1 MLIAQSASDE
11 TPYAEKLRSLMQMPV
26 SAVGVR
32 EAIGVN
38 VHTDLDEVCRVL
50 AKYHLKKVPVLDDDR
65 IVGIINRSDITRYS
79 MEEYLAGRPEDAMY
93 CSSDGPVCT
102 APADAAADAADASSD
117 AAANTAADAPSAADV
132 PANRAATAPSDGPA
146 DAPSSK

>member
-11 TPYAEKLRSLMQMPV
+11 TPYAEKLRSLMQLPV

-50 AKYHLKKVPVLDDDR
+50 AKYHLKKVPVLDDGR

-79 MEEYLAGRPEDAMY
+79 MEEYLAGRPEDALY
-93 CSSDGPVCT
+93 CGSAGPERAV
-102 APADAAADAADASSD
+102 APAEGE
-117 AAANTAADAPSAADV
+117 ADV
-132 PANRAATAPSDGPA
+132 IAETDADVKAGVTAETDAEVAAEA
-146 DAPSSK
+146 K